1 MLTQPATQEDIATRL
16 NPLPSPR
23 SPWRVSAVAV
33 LPDYRLKVQF
43 LDGTE
48 GIVDLAALVHS
59 PNAGVFASLSDPQ
72 RFAEVRVE
80 MGAVSWP
87 GGVDLAP
94 DAMYAEIKRSGT
106 WVMGEKLTRA

>member
-1 MLTQPATQEDIATRL
+1 MLTQPATQEDTATRL

-23 SPWRVSAVAV
+23 SPWRVSAVEV
-33 LPDYRLKVQF
+33 LPDYRLKVRF

-48 GIVDLAALVHS
+48 GGVDLAAFVHS
-59 PNAGVFASLSDPQ
+59 RNAGVFACLTDPE
-72 RFAEVRVE
+72 RFAQARVE

-87 GGVDLAP
+87 GGLELAP

-106 WVMGEKLTRA
+106 WVVGETMTSA